1 MKNIGKISL
10 DNAFRLFKSGEI
22 DNVDIG
28 TTLGLQQIHSYLF
41 DGLYDFAG
49 QIRTL
54 KITKGDFRFAN
65 SLYLIEILI
74 K

>member
-28 TTLGLQQIHSYLF
+28 TARKHL
-41 DGLYDFAG
+41 
-49 QIRTL
+49 
-54 KITKGDFRFAN
+54 
-65 SLYLIEILI
+65 
-74 K
+74 